1 MNVIIDVLGSV
12 IIGSMLL
19 LMMITFQYGM
29 RESAD
34 RALYT
39 KEMINNMDTA
49 ATKLNAVIALAG
61 IGFDPGATVIYAAQ
75 DSLVF
80 RTYWDYQNDR
90 LGFTI
95 NTLSIR
101 LANLPSPY
109 GRALTIRQ
117 NNVPLNDLGYI
128 FWIDGLQFKYY
139 DRNGALTTQA
149 TSVRSAESWLTF
161 FRNPPRAD
169 GRVLRSRLQV
179 RCYFMNAYMRG
190 A

>member
-1 MNVIIDVLGSV
+1 MNVILDVLGAM

-19 LMMITFQYGM
+19 LMMVTFQYGM

-34 RALYT
+34 RALYMR
-39 KEMINNMDTA
+39 EMIDNMDTA

-61 IGFDPGATVIYAAQ
+61 IGFQPNESVIHATQ

-90 LGFTI
+90 LGFSPI
-95 NTLSIR
+95 TLSIK
-101 LANLPSPY
+101 LSDMPSPY
-109 GRALTIRQ
+109 GRALSIRQ
-117 NNVPLNDLGYI
+117 DGVPLNDLGYI
-128 FWIDGLQFKYY
+128 FWVDGLKFKYY
-139 DRNGALTTQA
+139 TKTNALTTQA
-149 TSVRSAESWLTF
+149 ADVRGTEAWLTF

-169 GRVLRSRLQV
+169 GAVLRQRLQV

>member
-1 MNVIIDVLGSV
+1 MNVILDILGSV
-12 IIGSMLL
+12 IIGSTLL

-29 RESAD
+29 RESTD
-34 RALYT
+34 RALYMR
-39 KEMINNMDTA
+39 EMIDNMDTA

-61 IGFDPGATVIYAAQ
+61 IGYDPASTVIYATQ

-90 LGFTI
+90 LGFTA
-95 NTLSIR
+95 NTLSIK

-128 FWIDGLQFKYY
+128 FWVDGLRFKYY
-139 DRNGALTTQA
+139 DKFNALTTQA
-149 TSVRSAESWLTF
+149 SSVRSTESWLTF
-161 FRNPPRAD
+161 FRNPPRRN
-169 GRVLRSRLQV
+169 GELLRSRLQV
-179 RCYFMNAYMRG
+179 KCYFMNAYMRG

>member
-1 MNVIIDVLGSV
+1 MNVILDVLGSV

-61 IGFDPGATVIYAAQ
+61 IGYEPTATVIHATA

-80 RTYWDYQNDR
+80 RTYWDYQNDV
-90 LGFTI
+90 LGLVP

-101 LANLPSPY
+101 LANMPSPY

-117 NNVPLNDLGYI
+117 NGVPLNDLGYI
-128 FWIDGLQFKYY
+128 FWVDGLQFKYY
-139 DRNGALTTQA
+139 DRNNALTTQA
-149 TSVRSAESWLTF
+149 TSVRGTEAWLTF

-169 GRVLRSRLQV
+169 GQVLRSRLQV